1 MTASSSST
9 NLATQHIPKGFE
21 KHTFERTFRIPRP
34 RQEVWNLLTNPKT
47 FTTGQLFPY
56 RVEFVDDSGSKGAGF
71 KYGTQTLHHGPL
83 INFAG
88 VIGEVRDQEY
98 RDLQYYYGSYIFSLR
113 LLRPTRLEFYF
124 SAPSSSTTLVT
135 LRVSSL
141 IRRPFG
147 PIWSAIQVLFWSQFG
162 WNIRIWMAALKLFKR

>member
-1 MTASSSST
+1 MASSSST
-9 NLATQHIPKGFE
+9 HLATQYIPDRFEEHSFEKKFHIP
-21 KHTFERTFRIPRP
+21 HPRAD
-34 RQEVWNLLTNPKT
+34 VWSLLNDPKT
-47 FTTGQLFPY
+47 FTTGQIFPY
-56 RVEFVDDSGSKGAGF
+56 RVEFVDESGSKGAGF
-71 KYGTQTLHHGPL
+71 KSGTQTLHHGPL

-88 VIGEVRDQEY
+88 VIGEVREQEY

-124 SAPSSSTTLVT
+124 TAPTPSTTLLT

-147 PIWSAIQVLFWSQFG
+147 PLWSAIQVVFWSQFG
-162 WNIRIWMAALKLFKR
+162 WNIRFWLAITNLFKR

>member
-1 MTASSSST
+1 MASSSSI
-9 NLATQHIPKGFE
+9 NLAKQHVPHGFE
-21 KHTFERTFRIPRP
+21 EHRFERIFRIARA
-34 RQEVWNLLTNPKT
+34 RSEVWSLLTDPKT

-56 RVEFVDDSGSKGAGF
+56 HVEFVDESGSKGAGF
-71 KYGTQTLHHGPL
+71 KSGTQTLHHGPL

-88 VIGEVRDQEY
+88 VIGEVREQEY

-124 SAPSSSTTLVT
+124 AAPTPSTTLIT

-147 PIWSAIQVLFWSQFG
+147 PLWSTIQMIFWSQFG
-162 WNIRIWMAALKLFKR
+162 WNIRLWLAVTKLLKR

>member
-1 MTASSSST
+1 MMASSSSI
-9 NLATQHIPKGFE
+9 NLATQHVPDKFE
-21 KHTFERTFRIPRP
+21 QHKFERLFHIPRP
-34 RQEVWNLLTNPKT
+34 RTEVWRLLNDPKT
-47 FTTGQLFPY
+47 FTTGQFFPY
-56 RVEFVDDSGSKGAGF
+56 RVEFVDQSGSKRAGF
-71 KYGTQTLHHGPL
+71 KPGTQTLHHGPL

-88 VIGEVRDQEY
+88 VIGEMRDQEY

-124 SAPSSSTTLVT
+124 AAPTPSTTLLT

-147 PIWSAIQVLFWSQFG
+147 PIWTAIQMVFWSQFG
-162 WNIRIWMAALKLFKR
+162 WNIRLWLAITKLFKR

>member
-1 MTASSSST
+1 
-9 NLATQHIPKGFE
+9 
-21 KHTFERTFRIPRP
+21 
-34 RQEVWNLLTNPKT
+34 
-47 FTTGQLFPY
+47 
-56 RVEFVDDSGSKGAGF
+56 
-71 KYGTQTLHHGPL
+71 L

-98 RDLQYYYGSYIFSLR
+98 RDLQYYYGSYVLSLR

-124 SAPSSSTTLVT
+124 ADLNPTTTLMT

-147 PIWSAIQVLFWSQFG
+147 PFWTAMQTVFWAQFG
-162 WNIRIWMAALKLFKR
+162 WNMRLWMAASKFFKR

>member
-1 MTASSSST
+1 MASSSST
-9 NLATQHIPKGFE
+9 NLATQHVPDRFE
-21 KHTFERTFRIPRP
+21 KHTFERIFRIPRP
-34 RQEVWNLLTNPKT
+34 RSEVWSVLTNPKT

-56 RVEFVDDSGSKGAGF
+56 RVEFVDESGSKGAGF
-71 KYGTQTLHHGPL
+71 KSGTQTLHHGPL

-98 RDLQYYYGSYIFSLR
+98 RDLQYYYGSYVLSLR

-124 SAPSSSTTLVT
+124 ADLNPTTTLMT

-147 PIWSAIQVLFWSQFG
+147 PLWTAMQTVFWSQFG
-162 WNIRIWMAALKLFKR
+162 WNIRLWMAVSRLLKR

>member
-1 MTASSSST
+1 MMALSSAA
-9 NLATQHIPKGFE
+9 NLATQHVPDSFE
-21 KHTFERTFRIPRP
+21 KHRFERIFRIPRP
-34 RQEVWNLLTNPKT
+34 RTEVWRLLTDPKT

-56 RVEFVDDSGSKGAGF
+56 RVEFVDASGSVGAGF
-71 KYGTQTLHHGPL
+71 KSGTQTLHHGPL

-98 RDLQYYYGSYIFSLR
+98 RDLQYYYGSYVFSLR
-113 LLRPTRLEFYF
+113 VIRPTRLEFYF
-124 SAPSSSTTLVT
+124 AAPTPSTTLIT

-147 PIWSAIQVLFWSQFG
+147 PFWSAIQAVFWSQFG
-162 WNIRIWMAALKLFKR
+162 WNIRLWMAVAKFFKR